1 MQKQVCKSVSC
12 RFCWDWTNVYVIW
25 GSGLNLDVLW
35 NCKVFVPLTTVTIGI
50 SKRKPNPFRI
60 WLSAARWLCRVSTGG
75 SMIQNRHSQR
85 NCDQKDRFD
94 ETQHWWINWWSNPP
108 TPSGCFFASC
118 FFPMPNGHPKTS
130 GSPEKKNANC
140 FNDCLVK
147 MEEPIFSAN
156 FAGW

>member
-25 GSGLNLDVLW
+25 GSTSMFCGTAKFLCPWQLLRSESPRESRILFESDFQLQGGYVGFQLGGLWFKTDIPKEIATKKTGLTKHNIDELTDDQTHPPHLVASLLL
-35 NCKVFVPLTTVTIGI
+35 VFFLCQMVIPKPLAH
-50 SKRKPNPFRI
+50 RK
-60 WLSAARWLCRVSTGG
+60 
-75 SMIQNRHSQR
+75 
-85 NCDQKDRFD
+85 
-94 ETQHWWINWWSNPP
+94 
-108 TPSGCFFASC
+108 
-118 FFPMPNGHPKTS
+118 
-130 GSPEKKNANC
+130 KKNANC